1 MKEQR
6 HKERDERKK
15 IVIWRKPL
23 TTLHYFILEIFELIK
38 QEKARFVCYDI
49 FFKLSSN
56 KIFFERLLFLYILK
70 VA

>member
-23 TTLHYFILEIFELIK
+23 TTIHYLILEIFELIK
-38 QEKARFVCYDI
+38 QEKARFEIIHFVNNI
-49 FFKLSSN
+49 SASGF
-56 KIFFERLLFLYILK
+56 
-70 VA
+70 